1 MLRRR
6 DWLMIQERLRQ
17 GVYVKDIAAELG
29 VHPRT
34 VSRARKRGDAPLR
47 QRPLARQS
55 KLDRY
60 KPEIDRLLAAGVW
73 NAAVILREIQAQGY
87 QGQASILRDYI
98 RPKRPLRQA
107 PRRSGAG
114 RRATCSLIYS
124 MSLGACRAISVTTI
138 SKQISTA

>member
-1 MLRRR
+1 
-6 DWLMIQERLRQ
+6 MIHERLRR

-34 VSRARKRGDAPLR
+34 VSRARQRGAAP
-47 QRPLARQS
+47 QRPRPPARPS

-73 NAAVILREIQAQGY
+73 NAVVILREIQAQGY

-107 PRRSGAG
+107 
-114 RRATCSLIYS
+114 RATVRFETH
-124 MSLGACRAISVTTI
+124 RASTCKTI
-138 SKQISTA
+138 GPSTAPR

>member
-1 MLRRR
+1 
-6 DWLMIQERLRQ
+6 MIQERLRQ

-34 VSRARKRGDAPLR
+34 VSRARQRGDAPAGR
-47 QRPLARQS
+47 RPVARPS
-55 KLDRY
+55 KLDGY
-60 KPEIDRLLAAGVW
+60 KPEVDRLLAAGVW

-107 PRRSGAG
+107 RATVPGSKPRRASNCKTIG
-114 RRATCSLIYS
+114 R
-124 MSLGACRAISVTTI
+124 
-138 SKQISTA
+138 STARR